1 MCYPIVTDTA
11 CKNWY
16 RNWQAACEA
25 AGTRVPAPCIP
36 PVEFRSGGVDCDW
49 DSLAESIVAD
59 LTEIF
64 EEEDD
69 KALEGKGAE
78 ALHSYLH
85 DTLPDHEALRDPEF
99 WYWFATVP
107 GRELIE
113 ARYPFKPKESQ
124 DDEKKKVAYLPG
136 RGNFA
141 GQQAKE
147 VLFFRLW
154 IRAEMARQLD
164 GDPEKKYEYVTP
176 GAIDFWRSHVFRQ
189 LYAHHRPFLHA
200 WVDFQFPDH
209 DLEARLKT
217 DAIRQLAKD
226 LLKACANI
234 QVELLDMDQCR
245 ALIERVWAKTEATAA
260 WLKK

>member
-1 MCYPIVTDTA
+1 MVPRLA
-11 CKNWY
+11 GRL
-16 RNWQAACEA
+16 RNRRHPCS
-25 AGTRVPAPCIP
+25 RPPPPA
-36 PVEFRSGGVDCDW
+36 VEIRSGGENCDW
-49 DSLAESIVAD
+49 DSLAEAIVAD

-64 EEEDD
+64 EEEGE
-69 KALEGKGAE
+69 KALEGEGAE
-78 ALHSYLH
+78 ALHYYLR
-85 DTLPDHEALRDPEF
+85 DKLPDHEALRDPEF
-99 WYWFATVP
+99 WYWFAAVP

-113 ARYPFKPKESQ
+113 ARYPFKPKESSG
-124 DDEKKKVAYLPG
+124 DAEDRNKDISYLPG

-141 GQQAKE
+141 GQNAKE

-200 WVDFQFPDH
+200 WVAFQFPDH
-209 DLEARLKT
+209 DSKARLKT

-234 QVELLDMDQCR
+234 QVELLDADQCR
-245 ALIERVWAKTEATAA
+245 ALIERVWAKTEATEA